1 MAELT
6 RQFKRSAGLPV
17 IRFSRNLAKIAR
29 DFEALPLTSEEKIKV
44 GVVGEIYVK
53 YSAMGNNHLE
63 QFLLDQGCEVNV
75 PGLMGFLA
83 YCVEV
88 RIDDIDLYGGS
99 KRMKWALRRAM
110 DLLTHIEKKIARII
124 RRNSHYHPAQIFR
137 TTKEHLDG
145 MLGYGC
151 KMGEGWLLTAEMIEL
166 VENGT
171 GNIVCVQPFG
181 CLPNHIVG
189 KGTIRAL
196 RERFPKAN
204 IVPIDYDPSATRVNQ
219 ENRLKLML
227 AVARENLSDV
237 G

>member
-1 MAELT
+1 
-6 RQFKRSAGLPV
+6 
-17 IRFSRNLAKIAR
+17 
-29 DFEALPLTSEEKIKV
+29 
-44 GVVGEIYVK
+44 
-53 YSAMGNNHLE
+53 
-63 QFLLDQGCEVNV
+63 
-75 PGLMGFLA
+75 
-83 YCVEV
+83 
-88 RIDDIDLYGGS
+88 
-99 KRMKWALRRAM
+99 
-110 DLLTHIEKKIARII
+110 
-124 RRNSHYHPAQIFR
+124 
-137 TTKEHLDG
+137 
-145 MLGYGC
+145 
-151 KMGEGWLLTAEMIEL
+151 MIEL

-227 AVARENLSDV
+227 AVARENLSEV